1 MYMLFKNKR
10 PVGNIKFDSYE
21 KCRQWA
27 RKLAR
32 KQPMPTL
39 IDEELEGVWAGD
51 VADFG
56 MALPVDVSRIMY
68 RTPTLMDYGYSIRRI

>member
-27 RKLAR
+27 RRLAR
-32 KQPMPTL
+32 KQPMPCVDFFEQGDQAL
-39 IDEELEGVWAGD
+39 IVDLSR
-51 VADFG
+51 
-56 MALPVDVSRIMY
+56 ALW
-68 RTPTLMDYGYSIRRI
+68 RTPTLSDYGYSIRRI

>member
-10 PVGNIKFDSYE
+10 PVGNVKFDSYE

-32 KQPMPTL
+32 KQGIHVVKT
-39 IDEELEGVWAGD
+39 IDGFITDMDAS
-51 VADFG
+51 
-56 MALPVDVSRIMY
+56 ALY
-68 RTPTLMDYGYSIRRI
+68 WRTPAIGDYGYSIRKV

>member
-32 KQPMPTL
+32 KQPMPT
-39 IDEELEGVWAGD
+39 
-51 VADFG
+51 FG
-56 MALPVDVSRIMY
+56 AFEMNFPVDVSRVIW
-68 RTPTLMDYGYSIRRI
+68 RTPSIGDYGYTIRRV

>member
-10 PVGNIKFDSYE
+10 PIGNVKFTSYE

-32 KQPMPTL
+32 KQPVVL
-39 IDEELEGVWAGD
+39 GADVEIGGGFYKGV
-51 VADFG
+51 
-56 MALPVDVSRIMY
+56 PVDRSRWYY
-68 RTPTLMDYGYSIRRI
+68 RTPTLADYGYSVRKV

>member
-1 MYMLFKNKR
+1 MWMLFKNKR

-39 IDEELEGVWAGD
+39 D

-56 MALPVDVSRIMY
+56 ISLPVDGSRIMY

>member
-39 IDEELEGVWAGD
+39 D

>member
-32 KQPMPTL
+32 KQKMPETY
-39 IDEELEGVWAGD
+39 IDNVGYVITDLSRAVW
-51 VADFG
+51 
-56 MALPVDVSRIMY
+56 
-68 RTPTLMDYGYSIRRI
+68 RTPTLEEYGYSIRRI